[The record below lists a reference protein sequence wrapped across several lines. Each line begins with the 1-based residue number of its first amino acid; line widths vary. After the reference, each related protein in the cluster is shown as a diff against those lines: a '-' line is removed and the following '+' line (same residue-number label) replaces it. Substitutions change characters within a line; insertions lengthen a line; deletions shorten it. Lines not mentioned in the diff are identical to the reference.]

1 MDTIALIKAAGLI
14 SGALLVSFISG
25 LLTGYMMGRNS
36 AGEPIVAPANKIP
49 TKQAPHAESVY
60 DDEYEAAIAGVDE
73 EGRPL
78 Q

>member
-1 MDTIALIKAAGLI
+1 MDVIALIKAAGII
-14 SGALLVSFISG
+14 SGALLGSFVLG
-25 LLTGYMMGRNS
+25 LLAGYMMGRNS
-36 AGEPIVAPANKIP
+36 AGEPVVAPANKIS

-60 DDEYEAAIAGVDE
+60 DDEYEAAIDGVDE